1 MVNRAVEL
9 DQRRNGTWLDHRF
22 VWSGS
27 CKSSNGVHGLPS
39 REDEIFDL
47 IAEVPRIGV
56 RIRCTCSQLC
66 IGKLSKCAR
75 SLSGGMWQTRHSAR
89 RCGSHRQCGRNRA
102 TLLDVGRA
110 GGAGK
115 LPRAHWIDGRRRA
128 ASKAPQRKRPCRSR
142 VPSVDPRFAAL
153 NPFYGDRSRMRW
165 GGALA

>member
-56 RIRCTCSQLC
+56 RIRCTCSSTPFP
-66 IGKLSKCAR
+66 KDHVS
-75 SLSGGMWQTRHSAR
+75 SLGEFMFGFWLVN
-89 RCGSHRQCGRNRA
+89 GP
-102 TLLDVGRA
+102 D
-110 GGAGK
+110 
-115 LPRAHWIDGRRRA
+115 
-128 ASKAPQRKRPCRSR
+128 
-142 VPSVDPRFAAL
+142 
-153 NPFYGDRSRMRW
+153 
-165 GGALA
+165 